1 MKRSLIA
8 SLVLAL
14 AVPGPALLAAAQ
26 DPPKEDQ
33 LLITGRAVLGD
44 EGVDARKQ
52 SSKFTEY
59 RDIPNGFL
67 FSFFDLSLTKGQRY
81 LTFSADRIRQ
91 RDSRYTVSAGDYG
104 RFRGEFVWDKIPHR
118 FSFLAKTLYVENE
131 PGLFT
136 LSDEIRTLVQAAVG
150 NGGFNAAANI
160 GAGRSLLSS
169 FLDGVHGIDLGLQR
183 NKGVL
188 DLTYTPSVPWS
199 LNLYASRERR
209 TGNREA
215 GASFGFNFANEIPS
229 PVDFTTTDL
238 DARAEYARDW
248 GTLQAGYAVSLFDN
262 EIESMIWDSPLRITD
277 QTYDTPFGAYVDGNG
292 SARGQMALAP
302 STTAHRLYFKGL
314 VKLARYTRL
323 YGTFSYGLFS
333 QNAALVPFTINSA
346 LAADYAG
353 ALSPPRPTARAKA
366 GVLSFD
372 LTFSSRIVRSLDAKA
387 GFRYYNFDDRTE
399 SQDLSGTAFI
409 GQTWDPTPVSI
420 EPYSFMR
427 WKAFADLT
435 WRFTK
440 SASLNAGYSFNRIE
454 RTEGQEIEGAA
465 ENTSDENSF
474 YVSLDANPV
483 DWLMLRARYLHGIRR
498 WALDATDVIYI
509 PGFAFKRYYEAD
521 RNRDSVTGLV
531 GLSFVRNLDLELSY
545 TLGLDKYPTAEYG
558 LTKSDFT
565 SYGADL
571 SYAFAKMATVFAFY
585 EHELY
590 RGDQRSRA
598 SAGDVFSTD
607 PADDWSA
614 RLEDHVDTVGAGAS
628 KRLVKDRL
636 DLNVTYSFSRVRGTS
651 LLATPEDSPTPA
663 ANFTDGLDSTRI
675 QILRAQATWRLVGN
689 LSVAGCGWFERW
701 DLSDIVRNDDTVD
714 LVTAGSGM
722 YLGALQ
728 PGYLYWVGSVKF
740 IYTW

>member
-1 MKRSLIA
+1 MKRSLII
-8 SLVLAL
+8 SLAL
-14 AVPGPALLAAAQ
+14 ALAASGPALRAAAE
-26 DPPKEDQ
+26 DPPKEGQ
-33 LLITGRAVLGD
+33 LLITGRAVLGI
-44 EGVDARKQ
+44 EGVDTRER
-52 SSKFTEY
+52 SSKFFEY
-59 RDIPNGFL
+59 RDVPNDFL
-67 FSFFDLSLTKGQRY
+67 FSRFDLSLTRGQRY
-81 LTFSADRIRQ
+81 LTFSGDRIRQ

-104 RFRGEFVWDKIPHR
+104 RVRADFAWDKIPHR
-118 FSFLAKTLYVENE
+118 FSSFAKTLYVENE

-136 LSDEIRTLVQAAVG
+136 ISDEIRTLVENAVG

-199 LNLYASRERR
+199 LGLYASRERR

-229 PVDFTTTDL
+229 TIDFTTTDL
-238 DARAEYARDW
+238 DARAEYARGW
-248 GTLQAGYAVSLFDN
+248 GTLRAGYSVSLFDN

-302 STTAHRLYFKGL
+302 SSTAQRLYFNGL

-323 YGTFSYGLFS
+323 YGTFSYGFFS

-346 LAADYAG
+346 LVADYAG

-366 GVLSFD
+366 GILSFD

-387 GFRYYNFDDRTE
+387 GLRYYNFDDRTE
-399 SQDLSGTAFI
+399 AQDLPGTAFI
-409 GQTWDPTPVSI
+409 GQTWDATPTSI

-435 WRFTK
+435 WRFMRN
-440 SASLNAGYSFNRIE
+440 ASLNAGYSFNRIE
-454 RTEGQEIEGAA
+454 RTQGIEIEGPG
-465 ENTSDENSF
+465 EDTSHENSF
-474 YVSLDANPV
+474 YVSLDTNPA
-483 DWLMLRARYLHGIRR
+483 DWLTLRARYLHGIRR
-498 WALDATDVIYI
+498 WSPDATDIIYI

-545 TLGLDKYPTAEYG
+545 TLGLDKYPTAAYG
-558 LTKSDFT
+558 LTRSDFT

-571 SYAFAKMATVFAFY
+571 SYAFSKSASVFAFY

-590 RGDQRSRA
+590 RSDQSDRA

-614 RLEDHVDTVGAGAS
+614 RLEDHVNTVGAGVA

-636 DLNVTYSFSRVRGTS
+636 NLDATYSFSRVHGTS
-651 LLATPEDSPTPA
+651 LLATPEGSPTPA
-663 ANFTDGLDSTRI
+663 VNFTGGLDSTRI
-675 QILRAQATWRLVGN
+675 QILRVQITWRLLGN
-689 LSVAGCGWFERW
+689 LSVAGCYWFERW
-701 DLSDIVRNDDTVD
+701 DLNDIVRNDDTVD

-722 YLGALQ
+722 FLGALQ
-728 PGYLYWVGSVKF
+728 PGYLYHVGSVKL